1 VTQETVLSVSVDAP
15 AEVVFGTIVSP
26 QGLATWLAN
35 QARSEKRPGGRVH
48 LAWNDGGQAIG
59 QWAAFDPPHGA
70 TLRASFLDQAEPT
83 SITFDVRPSGAG
95 CVVKMSVSPG
105 LEGDGPWAA
114 PFRHALEDLCTY
126 CETGRA
132 GAMERRPMVGVN
144 FEEVD
149 ADAAEKRNL
158 PGEGIMLTEVVAD
171 SGAAKAGMQKGDL
184 IVAVGGH
191 KVQDWASVG
200 AALDRFEVGQVVRID
215 GFRGVEPLAVDVLL
229 GSRPRPDL
237 STDATALRQ
246 SAKSAYESCM
256 RAVADVLA
264 GVTEAQA
271 EHKPGEHEWST
282 KQVLVHLSDLERWL
296 ADDMARLAGDDAAVG
311 WSEPAIHVK
320 GAALAALTARQLQIR
335 LETDMLETMAVTD
348 HVLSAHATPA
358 VCHYVAEGLTWWPE
372 HVTEHVG
379 QIKAN
384 LESASAAGVA

>member
-1 VTQETVLSVSVDAP
+1 
-15 AEVVFGTIVSP
+15 
-26 QGLATWLAN
+26 
-35 QARSEKRPGGRVH
+35 
-48 LAWNDGGQAIG
+48 
-59 QWAAFDPPHGA
+59 
-70 TLRASFLDQAEPT
+70 
-83 SITFDVRPSGAG
+83 
-95 CVVKMSVSPG
+95 
-105 LEGDGPWAA
+105 
-114 PFRHALEDLCTY
+114 
-126 CETGRA
+126 
-132 GAMERRPMVGVN
+132 
-144 FEEVD
+144 
-149 ADAAEKRNL
+149 
-158 PGEGIMLTEVVAD
+158 
-171 SGAAKAGMQKGDL
+171 
-184 IVAVGGH
+184 
-191 KVQDWASVG
+191 
-200 AALDRFEVGQVVRID
+200 
-215 GFRGVEPLAVDVLL
+215 VDVLL